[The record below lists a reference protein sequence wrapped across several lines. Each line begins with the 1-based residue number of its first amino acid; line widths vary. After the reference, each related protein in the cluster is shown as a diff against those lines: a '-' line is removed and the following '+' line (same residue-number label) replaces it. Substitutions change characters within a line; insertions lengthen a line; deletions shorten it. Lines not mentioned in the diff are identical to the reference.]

1 MSLENQHLI
10 PGPWGLHVGIL
21 VACLLLLQ
29 LFSLSFS
36 TQVISLGYDYLDD
49 DPDPFPSVVFGQ
61 RHDHGTGCAG
71 EIAMVKNNN
80 VCGVGVAY
88 HSSITGEGLGI
99 VAGFLLGWRGKPRG
113 QGIFSSSP
121 TGILPSPQK

>member
-1 MSLENQHLI
+1 VSIVTCLCVFGESTFNSQAM
-10 PGPWGLHVGIL
+10 GHVGIL

-99 VAGFLLGWRGKPRG
+99 AAGLLLGCRGRPRA
-113 QGIFSSSP
+113 QGKI
-121 TGILPSPQK
+121 PS